1 MRNTLVIFMISVG
14 IGFVSFA
21 QAQTANAID
30 SSQNTSSIKTKL
42 EQQHTSIV
50 ALQKS
55 NLQASEQLIK
65 AARAESRS
73 ITVVLLG
80 IGVGSVVYAI
90 TGNVKLASVI
100 FGASSIV
107 SFGNRITAIHKFKA
121 AGVELSQVGQIET
134 IQPNPSLATQ
144 SQPET
149 SRVRVRQDPKKGNLP
164 INKYITEY
172 LFFSQR
178 DSLHVYSHNSLSRGV
193 DFGINGPF
201 SFAEVENLM
210 TRHPDFTYASLPT
223 IEELKT
229 ILKSET
235 KLNKKLVKNRL
246 IVWSS
251 EVNEKG
257 DRLCLNFFT
266 GQVEEQNPTF
276 SNYFVPVV
284 VTETK
289 LATLK

>member
-1 MRNTLVIFMISVG
+1 MRNALVIFMISVG

-80 IGVGSVVYAI
+80 IGVGSVVYVI

-107 SFGNRITAIHKFKA
+107 SFGNRISAIHKFKA
-121 AGVELSQVGQIET
+121 AGIELSQVGQIET

-144 SQPET
+144 SH
-149 SRVRVRQDPKKGNLP
+149 P
-164 INKYITEY
+164 IVTGKQIG
-172 LFFSQR
+172 R
-178 DSLHVYSHNSLSRGV
+178 AHV
-193 DFGINGPF
+193 
-201 SFAEVENLM
+201 
-210 TRHPDFTYASLPT
+210 
-223 IEELKT
+223 
-229 ILKSET
+229 
-235 KLNKKLVKNRL
+235 
-246 IVWSS
+246 
-251 EVNEKG
+251 
-257 DRLCLNFFT
+257 
-266 GQVEEQNPTF
+266 
-276 SNYFVPVV
+276 
-284 VTETK
+284 
-289 LATLK
+289 